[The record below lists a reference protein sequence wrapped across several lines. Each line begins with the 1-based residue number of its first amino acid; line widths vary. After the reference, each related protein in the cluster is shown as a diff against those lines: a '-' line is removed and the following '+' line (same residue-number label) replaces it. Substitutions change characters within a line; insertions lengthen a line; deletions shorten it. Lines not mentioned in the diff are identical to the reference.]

1 MATEYRAEHI
11 GSLLR
16 PSELLQAR
24 LSHNQGNT
32 SLEQLR
38 DMEDGYILDALEMQR
53 QVGLD
58 VFSDGEFRRAWF
70 AGAFEES
77 AEGIVIDPD
86 APPDTRWQ
94 GPGPRARKCDVR

>member
-16 PSELLQAR
+16 PTELLQAR
-24 LSHNQGNT
+24 VSHNQGNT

-38 DMEDGYILDALEMQR
+38 EMEDGYILDALEMQR

-58 VFSDGEFRRAWF
+58 VFSDGEFRRTWF